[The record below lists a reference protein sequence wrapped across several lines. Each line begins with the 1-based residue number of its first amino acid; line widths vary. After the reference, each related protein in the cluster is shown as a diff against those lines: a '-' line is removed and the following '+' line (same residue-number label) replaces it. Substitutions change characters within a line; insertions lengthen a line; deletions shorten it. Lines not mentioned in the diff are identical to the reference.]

1 MTDSSNMKDVSRF
14 YSDSLPKKGFWEKM
28 RLGEPELSSCQLWF
42 IVALA
47 ARAVKTKEGREV
59 IVSGHGTLG
68 FLASGR
74 LAETRF

>member
-1 MTDSSNMKDVSRF
+1 MSVVVHC
-14 YSDSLPKKGFWEKM
+14 GFG
-28 RLGEPELSSCQLWF
+28 R
-42 IVALA
+42 

-74 LAETRF
+74 LVETTL